1 MQTGKR
7 LISAETFDSDLSVT
21 IVLPSRSPRASP
33 ETSQSRSGMRRL
45 RTWLVTKS
53 RGPRVTVRL
62 HYERRPKAR
71 RGRASEGKPRKQG
84 SRMMPVHKR
93 KTVRGTER
101 RGGAPRG
108 GRPASWD
115 VRRDASRLRAYV
127 TGPLQRVPLHPSAC
141 RRSAPS
147 PYVEGIWQ
155 TSEERMPRENDQ
167 ACADLRGLTCP
178 HFERKARQPAGKW
191 IRARGLTP

>member
-1 MQTGKR
+1 
-7 LISAETFDSDLSVT
+7 
-21 IVLPSRSPRASP
+21 
-33 ETSQSRSGMRRL
+33 MRRL
-45 RTWLVTKS
+45 RAWLVTTP

-115 VRRDASRLRAYV
+115 VRARARALRAYV
-127 TGPLQRVPLHPSAC
+127 IGPLQRVPLHPSAC

-147 PYVEGIWQ
+147 TLLRGDLANLGGQ
-155 TSEERMPRENDQ
+155 MPRENDD
-167 ACADLRGLTCP
+167 ARVVCRVGHKGVDARLRRAMGASSRRAHHDVATTSKEVVGTLRFAHPTATTCYP
-178 HFERKARQPAGKW
+178 GPFAT
-191 IRARGLTP
+191 IRRPP